1 MGLFRRSGKAA
12 RTAPERTETADT
24 AAVAPA
30 GAVNGHQVLET
41 VVALPISTWRYLWEP
56 EQVRHI
62 GPMAQDWHASFD
74 FHHENTR
81 VIPVVDANGIALVC
95 IQALNRRIDELT
107 TEVRRLSELRD
118 AGDAGDAGA
127 RERRAGGACERSAE
141 EGVGT
146 VRGGTVRP
154 RPPSKQ

>member
-1 MGLFRRSGKAA
+1 MGVPIDLEPLSMGLFRRSGKAA
-12 RTAPERTETADT
+12 RTAPEPTETA
-24 AAVAPA
+24 AAVTPA

-107 TEVRRLSELRD
+107 TEVRRLRELTQDGEPGR
-118 AGDAGDAGA
+118 
-127 RERRAGGACERSAE
+127 
-141 EGVGT
+141 
-146 VRGGTVRP
+146 
-154 RPPSKQ
+154 

>member
-12 RTAPERTETADT
+12 RTAPEHTETADT

-41 VVALPISTWRYLWEP
+41 VAALPISTWRYLWEP

-95 IQALNRRIDELT
+95 IQALNRRIDELA
-107 TEVRRLSELRD
+107 TEVQRLRELTQDGEPGR
-118 AGDAGDAGA
+118 
-127 RERRAGGACERSAE
+127 
-141 EGVGT
+141 
-146 VRGGTVRP
+146 
-154 RPPSKQ
+154 

>member
-12 RTAPERTETADT
+12 RTAPERTDTADT

-95 IQALNRRIDELT
+95 IQALSRRIDELAA
-107 TEVRRLSELRD
+107 EVQRLSEPRD
-118 AGDAGDAGA
+118 AGDKRDAGG
-127 RERRAGGACERSAE
+127 AGGACGSGAE

-154 RPPSKQ
+154 RPPSKE

>member
-12 RTAPERTETADT
+12 RTAPEHTETADTADT

-41 VVALPISTWRYLWEP
+41 VLALPISTWRYLWEP

-95 IQALNRRIDELT
+95 IQALNRRIDELA
-107 TEVRRLSELRD
+107 TEIQRLRELTQ
-118 AGDAGDAGA
+118 GA
-127 RERRAGGACERSAE
+127 ESSR
-141 EGVGT
+141 
-146 VRGGTVRP
+146 
-154 RPPSKQ
+154 